1 MNLQEMLNL
10 ADRIVFAKTG
20 HHLDD
25 IQEAVVRGTLNRE
38 TYQQIAKN
46 FDCSES
52 SARNAGSELWGI
64 LSQELGEEVNKCNLR
79 SAMERFQISLFS
91 NVVQDYVGVGN
102 VNVCGE
108 AKHPP
113 DIPNRNPPNQER
125 FHQDLSEMPDFGAFY
140 NRTLE
145 LETLKHSILQQ
156 QYRLI
161 AITGISGIGKT
172 ALVAELVKQI
182 KDEFEYVLWC
192 NLISPPTFSELQKRL
207 LQFFSQSEIDNSP
220 QVTSKPLSL
229 IQYLQNHRCL
239 VVLDDIHNLF
249 LCDELAGKYKTEYE
263 DYQSFFKQIQ
273 NLSHKSCF
281 LLIGWEPPIEIP
293 PLQNQNSLM
302 RTLQLTGLDAATV
315 GEILRD
321 YGLTEIDNDSALI
334 DCYQGNPFW
343 LKSVATQIQELGE
356 WVRDLLAND
365 TVLLPEDLKYTLQ
378 EQWKRLSETEKQV
391 MCLLAKESQPINLAK
406 LLENGTM
413 LPSDLPNVTQSL
425 LRRCLI
431 EKSDNLYSL
440 SQIIKQYVNR
450 MITGNH

>member
-1 MNLQEMLNL
+1 MNLQEILNL
-10 ADRIVFAKTG
+10 ADGIVFANTG

-25 IQEAVVRGTLNRE
+25 LQEAVVRGTLNRE

-52 SARNAGSELWGI
+52 SARNAGSELWQI

-91 NVVQDYVGVGN
+91 NVVQDHVQVSTLN
-102 VNVCGE
+102 FCGE
-108 AKHPP
+108 ARHPP
-113 DIPNRNPPNQER
+113 DIPNRHPPNKER
-125 FHQDLSEMPDFGAFY
+125 FQQDLSEMPDLGAFY

-145 LETLKHSILQQ
+145 LETLNHWVIQQ

-172 ALVAELVKQI
+172 ALVAQLVKQI

-192 NLISPPTFSELQKRL
+192 SLASPTTFSELQKRL
-207 LQFFSQSEIDNSP
+207 LEFFSQSETDNSP
-220 QVTSKPLSL
+220 QVTSKALSL

-239 VVLDDIHNLF
+239 VVLDDIQNLF
-249 LCDELAGKYKTEYE
+249 LCGELAGKYKTEHE

-281 LLIGWEPPIEIP
+281 LLIGWEPSIEIP
-293 PLQNQNSLM
+293 PVQSQNGLI
-302 RTLQLTGLDAATV
+302 RTLQLTGLDIVAV

-356 WVRDLLAND
+356 WVKDLLVHD

-378 EQWKRLSETEKQV
+378 QQWERLSETEKQV
-391 MCLLAKESQPINLAK
+391 MCLLAKESKPINLAK
-406 LLENGTM
+406 LLENGTIP
-413 LPSDLPNVTQSL
+413 PSDLPNVTQSL

-440 SQIIKQYVNR
+440 PKVIKQYINR
-450 MITGNH
+450 MITANP